1 MLKFQSEIFALVFPD
16 NCRVCDRSLE
26 EVSRIP
32 VCRGC
37 LAAPAP
43 LEAEYFCVACRTP
56 FANSY
61 PLDESGRCGLCRL
74 GVNRFDA
81 AYSFGAYEGTL
92 RKLIHLFKYGRIQTL
107 ARPLG
112 GFLGSSIPAGETF
125 DAVVPM
131 PLHWWRRW
139 RRGFNQAELLAREVA
154 RRCGVDVVNAVHR
167 AHATSSQ
174 AGLSHSKRRENVAG
188 AFKVRRPERV
198 RGLRVVLVDDVMTTG
213 ATANAC
219 AAALKRAGAR
229 RVTLLTLARVD
240 RRYALPAGTVFA
252 GGVSG

>member
-1 MLKFQSEIFALVFPD
+1 VLKFPAEIFALLFPD
-16 NCRVCDRSLE
+16 NCRVCDVALK

-32 VCRGC
+32 VCRKC

-43 LEAEYFCVACRTP
+43 IEAEYFCLSCRTP

-61 PLDESGRCGLCRL
+61 PLDDSGLCGLCRL
-74 GVNRFDA
+74 GLNRFDA
-81 AYSFGAYEGTL
+81 AYSFGSYQDTL

-112 GFLGSSIPAGETF
+112 ALLGASIPAGERF

-154 RRCGVDVVNAVHR
+154 RRCGVGVVDAVSRKR
-167 AHATSSQ
+167 ATAPQ
-174 AGLSHSKRRENVAG
+174 AGLSNSRRRDNVAG
-188 AFKVRRPERV
+188 AFEVRRPERV
-198 RGLRVVLVDDVMTTG
+198 RGMSVALVDDVLTTG

-219 AAALKRAGAR
+219 AATLKRAGVR
-229 RVTLLTLARVD
+229 RVTLLVLARVD
-240 RRYALPAGTVFA
+240 RRYS
-252 GGVSG
+252 GGIAA